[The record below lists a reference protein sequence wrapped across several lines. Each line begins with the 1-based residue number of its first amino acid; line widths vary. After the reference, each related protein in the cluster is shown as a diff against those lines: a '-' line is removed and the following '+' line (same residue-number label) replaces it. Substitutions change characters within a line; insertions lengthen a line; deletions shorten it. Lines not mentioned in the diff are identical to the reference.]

1 MRALVKLK
9 NGYDNMDVITVDKPK
24 VHDDLVLIKPS
35 YVGIC
40 GTDIHTFKGEYANT
54 KTPVTLGHEF
64 SGVVV
69 EVGPKVKNIK
79 IGDKVT
85 SETTFETCGE
95 CEYCLER
102 DYNLCSNR
110 KGIGTQ
116 AEGAFAD
123 YVLSREE
130 SVHILPENVSLKSAS
145 LTEPLACSVHAVM
158 EKTCLKHGETVLVI
172 GPGPIGNLTA
182 QVALSQG
189 AIVIMTGLD
198 GDKDRLKLAKELGVH
213 HVINVQKEDL
223 KSRILDITDNRGVD
237 KVFDCSGSPHA
248 VNDALKLVNKKGSFV
263 QVGIF
268 TDDHTLLDTNSII
281 QREIEYIGSRSQ
293 KPSSWHKSLKLLDE
307 GKVNTEILISNIYEL
322 DDWRSAFEQV
332 IRGDGM
338 KVVIKP

>member
-223 KSRILDITDNRGVD
+223 RSRILDITDNRGVD